1 MNLTASRTAARPLD
15 DAHDA
20 RRDAMYRKI
29 TWRLIPLLFLAY
41 VISYI
46 DRINVG
52 YAKLQMNSD
61 LHLTDAIYGLGAGIF
76 FVGYA
81 LFEVPSNVLL
91 MRIGARLTIMRIMV
105 CWGLVSAA
113 MMFVTTPTQF
123 YIARF
128 LLGAFE
134 AGFFPG
140 IVLYLTFWFPAAR
153 RARILALLMS
163 AVVVGGLV
171 AGPMSGWILQNL
183 DGWYGLRGWQWL
195 FLLEGLPSAALGFVV
210 YACLSNSPDE
220 ARWLSD
226 DEKRMI
232 RVDLPKE
239 AAPHA
244 STPPVEAALYALG
257 DPKVYLLSFLY
268 FAAVCGGTTLSFWM
282 PTMIQSLGVKSM
294 QTIGLLSAV
303 PYAVGAVAMILYGR
317 HSDKRGERRWHYA
330 VAVTISGVGLALTSW
345 TGAYI
350 GLSVAL
356 IAISIAGSV
365 SSLPVFWAVATTQLS
380 RHSAAAGIAMITS
393 LGNLAGLACPY
404 VLGVVKQSTGS
415 LVGGLALIAG
425 VMLAGALVMIGSG
438 SIRRDSAALRSAPIE
453 NTPSAYAR

>member
-1 MNLTASRTAARPLD
+1 MNRTANPAPLD
-15 DAHDA
+15 DAHEPH
-20 RRDAMYRKI
+20 RKAMYRKI

-41 VISYI
+41 VVSYV

-52 YAKLQMNSD
+52 YAKLQMSSD

-105 CWGLVSAA
+105 CWGLISAVT
-113 MMFVTTPTQF
+113 MFVTTPMQF

-140 IVLYLTFWFPAAR
+140 IVLYLTFWFPAKR
-153 RARILALLMS
+153 RARIIALLMS
-163 AVVVGGLV
+163 ATVVGGLI

-183 DGWYGLRGWQWL
+183 DGWRGLRGWQWM
-195 FLLEGLPSAALGFVV
+195 FLLEGLPAAALGFVV
-210 YACLSNSPDE
+210 YACLSNSPEE
-220 ARWLSD
+220 AKWLSE
-226 DEKRMI
+226 DEKRLI
-232 RVDLPKE
+232 RVDLPKD
-239 AAPHA
+239 AAPHG
-244 STPPVEAALYALG
+244 STPPVEAALAALR

-294 QTIGLLSAV
+294 QTIGLISAV
-303 PYAVGAVAMILYGR
+303 PYAFAALAMILYGR
-317 HSDKRGERRWHYA
+317 HSDRRGERRWHYA
-330 VAVTISGVGLALTSW
+330 VAVAIGGVGLALTSW
-345 TGAYI
+345 TTADLW
-350 GLSVAL
+350 LSVAL
-356 IAISIAGSV
+356 ISVAIAGSV
-365 SSLPVFWAVATTQLS
+365 SALPVFWAMATSQLS
-380 RHSAAAGIAMITS
+380 RQSTAAGIAIITS

-404 VLGVVKQSTGS
+404 ILGVVKETTGS
-415 LVGGLALIAG
+415 LTGGLLIIAG
-425 VMLAGALVMIGSG
+425 IMLAGAILMVSSG
-438 SIRRDSAALRSAPIE
+438 AIRRGAAALRSAPSK
-453 NTPSAYAR
+453 TMTDVYAR

>member
-1 MNLTASRTAARPLD
+1 MDRATGPAAARPHD
-15 DAHDA
+15 DA

-41 VISYI
+41 VVSYI

-52 YAKLQMNSD
+52 YAKLQMSSD

-113 MMFVTTPTQF
+113 TMFITTPMQF

-183 DGWYGLRGWQWL
+183 DGWHGLRGWQWM
-195 FLLEGLPSAALGFVV
+195 FLLEGVPAAALGFVV

-220 ARWLSD
+220 ARWLSE

-232 RVDLPKE
+232 RIDLPKE
-239 AAPHA
+239 TAPHA
-244 STPPVEAALYALG
+244 STPPVEAALDALR

-294 QTIGLLSAV
+294 QTIGLISAV
-303 PYAVGAVAMILYGR
+303 PYAFGALAMILYGR

-330 VAVTISGVGLALTSW
+330 VAVAIGGAGLALTSW
-345 TGAYI
+345 TAAYMW
-350 GLSVAL
+350 LSVAL
-356 IAISIAGSV
+356 IAIAIAGSV

-380 RHSAAAGIAMITS
+380 RQSTAAGIAIITS

-404 VLGVVKQSTGS
+404 ILGVIKQSTGS
-415 LVGGLALIAG
+415 LTGGLLIIAG
-425 VMLAGALVMIGSG
+425 VMLMGSLVMVGSG
-438 SIRRDSAALRSAPIE
+438 SIRRGAAALRPAPIE
-453 NTPSAYAR
+453 KMPDAYAR

>member
-1 MNLTASRTAARPLD
+1 MNRTANPALMN
-15 DAHDA
+15 DAHEL
-20 RRDAMYRKI
+20 RRKAMYRKI

-41 VISYI
+41 VVSYI

-52 YAKLQMNSD
+52 YAKLQMSSD

-105 CWGLVSAA
+105 CWGLISAA
-113 MMFVTTPTQF
+113 TMFVTTPTQF

-153 RARILALLMS
+153 RARIIALFMS
-163 AVVVGGLV
+163 ATVIGGLI

-183 DGWYGLRGWQWL
+183 DGWYGLRGWQWM
-195 FLLEGLPSAALGFVV
+195 FLLEGLPAAALGFVV
-210 YACLSNSPDE
+210 YACLSNSPEE
-220 ARWLSD
+220 AKWLSE
-226 DEKRMI
+226 DEKRLI
-232 RVDLPKE
+232 RIDMPKD
-239 AAPHA
+239 AAPHG
-244 STPPVEAALYALG
+244 STPPVEAALAALR
-257 DPKVYLLSFLY
+257 DSKVYLLSFLY

-294 QTIGLLSAV
+294 QTIGLISAV
-303 PYAVGAVAMILYGR
+303 PYAFAALAMILYGR
-317 HSDKRGERRWHYA
+317 SSDKRGERRWHYA
-330 VAVTISGVGLALTSW
+330 VAVAVGGVGLALTSW
-345 TGAYI
+345 TTTDMWV
-350 GLSVAL
+350 SVAL
-356 IAISIAGSV
+356 ISIAVAGSV
-365 SSLPVFWAVATTQLS
+365 SALPVFWAVATTELS
-380 RHSAAAGIAMITS
+380 RQSTAAGIAIITS

-404 VLGVVKQSTGS
+404 ILGVIKQTTGS
-415 LVGGLALIAG
+415 MTGGLLFIAG
-425 VMLAGALVMIGSG
+425 IMLAGAMVMVGSG
-438 SIRRDSAALRSAPIE
+438 SIRRGAAALRSAPGE
-453 NTPSAYAR
+453 KMADVYAR

>member
-1 MNLTASRTAARPLD
+1 MNRTAKPALASPMDHAYEL
-15 DAHDA
+15 
-20 RRDAMYRKI
+20 RRETMYRKI
-29 TWRLIPLLFLAY
+29 TWRLVPLLFLAY

-52 YAKLQMNSD
+52 YAKLQMSSD
-61 LHLTDAIYGLGAGIF
+61 LYLTDSIYGLGAGIF

-81 LFEVPSNVLL
+81 LFEVPSNIFL

-113 MMFVTTPTQF
+113 TMFVTTPLQF

-153 RARILALLMS
+153 RARIIALLMS
-163 AVVVGGLV
+163 ATVVGGLF
-171 AGPMSGWILQNL
+171 AGPLSGWILQNL
-183 DGWYGLRGWQWL
+183 DGWHGLRGWQWM
-195 FLLEGLPSAALGFVV
+195 FLLEGLPSAFLGFVV
-210 YACLSNSPDE
+210 YVCLSNSPEE
-220 ARWLSD
+220 AKWLSE

-232 RVDLPKE
+232 CVELPRE

-244 STPPVEAALYALG
+244 STPALEAAGAALR

-282 PTMIQSLGVKSM
+282 PTMIQSLGAKSM
-294 QTIGLLSAV
+294 QIIGLISAV
-303 PYAVGAVAMILYGR
+303 PYAFAALTMILYGR
-317 HSDKRGERRWHYA
+317 HSDKRAERRWHYA
-330 VAVTISGVGLALTSW
+330 VAVAIGGVGLALTSW
-345 TGAYI
+345 TGAYMW
-350 GLSVAL
+350 LSVAL
-356 IAISIAGSV
+356 IAIAIAGSV
-365 SSLPVFWAVATTQLS
+365 WALPVFWAVATAQLS
-380 RHSAAAGIAMITS
+380 RQSTAAGIAIITS

-404 VLGVVKQSTGS
+404 VLGVIKQSTGS
-415 LVGGLALIAG
+415 LTGGLFLIAG
-425 VMLAGALVMIGSG
+425 VMLAGAFVMIGSG
-438 SIRRDSAALRSAPIE
+438 SIRPRADHRSLPVGKMPDASAR
-453 NTPSAYAR
+453 

>member
-1 MNLTASRTAARPLD
+1 MNRTASPSTRSLGDAP
-15 DAHDA
+15 DAH
-20 RRDAMYRKI
+20 REAMYRKI
-29 TWRLIPLLFLAY
+29 TWRLIPLLFMAY

-113 MMFVTTPTQF
+113 MMFVATPTQF

-163 AVVVGGLV
+163 AVVVGGLI

-183 DGWYGLRGWQWL
+183 DGWRGLRGWQWM

-232 RVDLPKE
+232 RADLPKE
-239 AAPHA
+239 QAPHA
-244 STPPVEAALYALG
+244 STPPVEAALHALS

-294 QTIGLLSAV
+294 QTIGLISAV

-330 VAVTISGVGLALTSW
+330 VAVAIGGVGLALTSW

-350 GLSVAL
+350 WVSVAL
-356 IAISIAGSV
+356 IAIAIAGSV
-365 SSLPVFWAVATTQLS
+365 SSLPVFWAVATAQLS
-380 RHSAAAGIAMITS
+380 RQSAVGGIAIITS

-404 VLGVVKQSTGS
+404 ILGVIKQSTGS
-415 LVGGLALIAG
+415 LTGGLVLIAG
-425 VMLAGALVMIGSG
+425 VMLAGALVMVGSG
-438 SIRRDSAALRSAPIE
+438 SIRRGSAALRPAPIE
-453 NTPSAYAR
+453 NTPNAYAR